1 MKFQFQNKEYNF
13 PASLSDIS
21 LGQRIDF
28 NDLYGKE
35 MMEKQNTI
43 DSTDE
48 VYLLENHLEMACK
61 SFSFFSGIA
70 LDEVFKIPMNQ
81 VLNVFENCLKSLLEQ
96 QGEMELTVEFFWNDA
111 IWIIEQPKLNYQS
124 EMTFNEFLTSKQ
136 IVKSMVDLGNGQWE
150 VLPYLCAIFLKK
162 ENEAFDEAW
171 LSEDNERIELMKSL
185 PLDIALQVGFF
196 LSSSMNLFLKT
207 FQSLEAVQEEK
218 DPI

>member
-1 MKFQFQNKEYNF
+1 MKFNFQNKEYNF

-21 LGQRIDF
+21 LGQRIEF
-28 NDLYGKE
+28 NNLYGKE

-48 VYLLENHLEMACK
+48 VALVENHLEMACK

-96 QGEMELTVEFFWNDA
+96 QEEMELAVELFWNDA
-111 IWIIEQPKLNYQS
+111 IWVLVQPELNYQS

-136 IVKSMVDLGNGQWE
+136 IVKSMVDMGNGQWE

-162 ENEAFDEAW
+162 ENEAFDESW
-171 LSEDNERIELMKSL
+171 LAQGNERIELMKSL

-196 LSSSMNLFLKT
+196 LRSSMNLFLKT
-207 FQSLEAVQEEK
+207 SPFLEVEETEK